1 MSACRI
7 CVGRKIVSVSR
18 WKPVGHSRETGWLVW
33 VEIFYLSSCS
43 VQDLRTISPSSL
55 RSTSL
60 HWSLGVLTSL
70 VSLQPGFM
78 TGCIAGWIRIAYIS
92 RWHRITGAS
101 GLTMTC
107 SGHVHVRKPIG
118 SVAEKIMP
126 LTDWFIYFDCYY
138 LFNCNLTQR
147 KAILLLVKLKLNK

>member
-18 WKPVGHSRETGWLVW
+18 WKPVGHARETSWLVW
-33 VEIFYLSSCS
+33 VEIFFQLSCS
-43 VQDLRTISPSSL
+43 VQDLRTILQSSL

-101 GLTMTC
+101 GLVQLPEL
-107 SGHVHVRKPIG
+107 VHVRKPIG